1 MFNSTDAL
9 TYTICKQ
16 KENKEK
22 KSQLGVSV
30 KMSVYPKPFIP
41 SQVSNLQSNEPF
53 IYNMYPA
60 DKSKLYM
67 NW

>member
-1 MFNSTDAL
+1 
-9 TYTICKQ
+9 
-16 KENKEK
+16 
-22 KSQLGVSV
+22 
-30 KMSVYPKPFIP
+30 VYPKPFIP